1 MPKPYAVD
9 AGCVELTAPRQP
21 DHSRQPGRWIQDID
35 QRKEPAM
42 YLLDYTT
49 ARVLM
54 EARLLEAELARRA
67 KGVGASG
74 SETNSRRVPAVRSAP
89 AFRPPI
95 HTAGESR

>member
-49 ARVLM
+49 ARVLITP
-54 EARLLEAELARRA
+54 RA
-67 KGVGASG
+67 ATPTTKP
-74 SETNSRRVPAVRSAP
+74 TVRNP
-89 AFRPPI
+89 NI
-95 HTAGESR
+95 NCWNMY